1 MDEEKKY
8 IINIES
14 NLDDYIKK
22 ADEAR
27 KKVDEMIV
35 ANLKV
40 QHSETATS
48 EEREKSNASLRN
60 AQKEY
65 SNAKKLVDQ
74 AVLANKAQAGSYE
87 QLYRQWNLAQTQ
99 LKLMGDAYTVNEKGV
114 RVLSQRYIE
123 QSKVVADAKKA
134 LDAFGKGVNDNRLN
148 VGNYTESIKTALGE
162 MRVLPGALG
171 QATGGIQRMI
181 VAAKAFIAT
190 PLGAILAAIVGA
202 VTLLVKAFKN
212 SQPLMDAFERVSS
225 AIAATFKVLL
235 DRVSNFAEFLGSI
248 FNKELRESRR
258 EAKALNDELIG
269 IEETMSRREK
279 RELRRANKKGLFEEI
294 KEEAAAA
301 RDLTKAQQ
309 DLEDS
314 EIAFIQRK
322 AEMRRQIEE
331 LFSST
336 KDENLTDAERIVN
349 LDKAIALTKEM
360 TAIEV
365 GFAKERARISQER
378 VVQGNST
385 REELRANEEAQAAA
399 TEAEAQGFKE
409 IKRLGSERFSLIKR
423 ITDEQRKA
431 IGEQSKIETENFK
444 QTEARLKKEITFVE
458 ARKKL
463 AKENLDAQIKAIE
476 DERKARTEGLT
487 GDELLTVERQFQDR
501 MLQLRYDY
509 INQVSS
515 AESDATAK
523 QIQLRELQ
531 YQEELRLAGENIEKK
546 KQLEIDYQ
554 ADLVQINQ
562 AASIEAQRNLQA
574 EIDAYKVAQE
584 SKKQSQI
591 EYDEWNRE
599 RELINQENE
608 FQIRELRNEYEFNIE
623 RDRLEAKRL
632 LEIEAAERTGADI
645 NLINEKYSEARKQI
659 DRAELNAKLELASG
673 FAGNLAQIFGEQT
686 AIGKA
691 AAVAQ
696 TAINTYSSAQKS
708 YDALAGIPI
717 VGPALGA
724 VAAAAAVVAGIA
736 NVKKILSVKSGL
748 PGDSG
753 GGAPTSISASA
764 PAQRAFAPA
773 AQSTLFTQPQLS
785 QQQLNALPNQ
795 PMLTAEDIAGAVAK
809 LPAPVVTV
817 EDINART
824 AQSRAVEVRSVI

>member
-1 MDEEKKY
+1 M
-8 IINIES
+8 NVES
-14 NLDDYIKK
+14 NLDEYAEQAADAAK
-22 ADEAR
+22 AVEDFWEKNGAVLAQADKQSAEYQKTRAELKHLTDEQR
-27 KKVDEMIV
+27 
-35 ANLKV
+35 
-40 QHSETATS
+40 
-48 EEREKSNASLRN
+48 NAS
-60 AQKEY
+60 
-65 SNAKKLVDQ
+65 KLVDTFQ
-74 AVLANKAQAGSYE
+74 KALYSEAGSRK
-87 QLYRQWNLAQTQ
+87 QLNEV
-99 LKLMGDAYTVNEKGV
+99 LKLQMYHLGKLGDGYVKDEQGILRINPLYTKLKNNIVQTKEAIIAYDQELKDG
-114 RVLSQRYIE
+114 RS
-123 QSKVVADAKKA
+123 
-134 LDAFGKGVNDNRLN
+134 N
-148 VGNYTESIKTALGE
+148 VGLYSDSIKNALGGIQA
-162 MRVLPGALG
+162 MPGALG

-212 SQPLMDAFERVSS
+212 SQPLMDAFDKVSS

-365 GFAKERARISQER
+365 GFAKERARILKEQ
-378 VVQGNST
+378 VGQGKSL
-385 REELRANEEAQAAA
+385 RDELRASEEAQAAA
-399 TEAEAQGFKE
+399 TELEAQGFKE

-423 ITDEQRKA
+423 ITEEQRKA
-431 IGEQSKIETENFK
+431 IEEQSKIETENFK

-509 INQVSS
+509 INQNSTIEAQVVR
-515 AESDATAK
+515 K
-523 QIQLRELQ
+523 QIELRELQ

-554 ADLVQINQ
+554 TDLVSINQ
-562 AASIEAQRNLQA
+562 AASVQAQANLQA

-584 SKKQSQI
+584 SKKQLQI

-623 RDRLEAKRL
+623 RDRLESKRL

-673 FAGNLAQIFGEQT
+673 FAGNLAQLLGEQT
-686 AIGKA
+686 ALGKA

-696 TAINTYSSAQKS
+696 TAISTYQAAQGAFTS
-708 YDALAGIPI
+708 FTSPPVAGPLS
-717 VGPALGA
+717 VPLGI
-724 VAAAAAVVAGIA
+724 AAAAVAVAAGLA

-753 GGAPTSISASA
+753 GSAPTSISASA

-795 PMLTAEDIAGAVAK
+795 PTLTAEDIAGAVAK